1 MANEPTTNSGDRND
15 DGNRQRQA
23 FIESNMTSWE
33 LAPRDRRFVARIF
46 DNAFVFI
53 LILLFYFVFSDQTA
67 LLVGGTV
74 IYLLYFA
81 VFMIRMDGQTPGK
94 RFLGIR
100 VVKEDGKPLSVG
112 DVVSREI
119 IYQIS
124 VGFFWIGPILLLFD
138 KRRKAPHDHAVG
150 TLVIWKDRPETKPK
164 KLEADEQLQA
174 RTFVGDA
181 WRQFRKHKLAMI
193 AVVVL
198 LVILAG
204 VFLGPAFWTVDP
216 TYIDIIAAYQVSS
229 PEHPWGT
236 DSLGRDTLARCLQGG
251 RVSLAI
257 GVSAMAVAITIG
269 TVVGLA
275 SGYFQR
281 LDNPLMRLT
290 DIFIALPQLP
300 LLLVLMMLF
309 REPLKA
315 SFGPEGGVFIL
326 MVAVIGGLQWMPTAR
341 LVRGE
346 VLSVKSREFITAA
359 DALGSRHGRILRWHI
374 LPNVLSPVIVAATF
388 SIASAIITES
398 ALSFLGL
405 GFPPDFP
412 TWGRLLFDG
421 KDYLTITWTLVFWPG
436 MLISL
441 TVLCVNFIGDGL
453 RDALDPRLRK

>member
-1 MANEPTTNSGDRND
+1 
-15 DGNRQRQA
+15 
-23 FIESNMTSWE
+23 MT
-33 LAPRDRRFVARIF
+33 A
-46 DNAFVFI
+46 
-53 LILLFYFVFSDQTA
+53 TA
-67 LLVGGTV
+67 
-74 IYLLYFA
+74 
-81 VFMIRMDGQTPGK
+81 
-94 RFLGIR
+94 
-100 VVKEDGKPLSVG
+100 
-112 DVVSREI
+112 
-119 IYQIS
+119 
-124 VGFFWIGPILLLFD
+124 
-138 KRRKAPHDHAVG
+138 KA
-150 TLVIWKDRPETKPK
+150 KPK
-164 KLEADEQLQA
+164 NLDAAEFVQA

-181 WRQFRKHKLAMI
+181 WLQFRKHKLALI
-193 AVVVL
+193 AVAVL
-198 LVILAG
+198 AVIVLG
-204 VFLGPAFWTVDP
+204 VLIGPAIWTLDP
-216 TYIDIIAAYQVSS
+216 TYIDIIAAYQISS

-236 DSLGRDTLARCLQGG
+236 DSLGRDTLARALQGG
-251 RVSLAI
+251 RVSLMI
-257 GVSAMAVAITIG
+257 GISAMLVSISIG

-275 SGYFQR
+275 SGYFRR

-315 SFGPEGGVFIL
+315 AFGVEGGVFIL
-326 MVAVIGGLQWMPTAR
+326 MVSVIGGLQWMPTAR

-359 DALGSRHGRILRWHI
+359 TAVGSRDGRILTSHI
-374 LPNVLSPVIVAATF
+374 LPNVMSPVIVAATF

-436 MLISL
+436 MLISM

>member
-1 MANEPTTNSGDRND
+1 
-15 DGNRQRQA
+15 
-23 FIESNMTSWE
+23 MT
-33 LAPRDRRFVARIF
+33 A
-46 DNAFVFI
+46 
-53 LILLFYFVFSDQTA
+53 
-67 LLVGGTV
+67 
-74 IYLLYFA
+74 
-81 VFMIRMDGQTPGK
+81 
-94 RFLGIR
+94 
-100 VVKEDGKPLSVG
+100 KEK
-112 DVVSREI
+112 
-119 IYQIS
+119 
-124 VGFFWIGPILLLFD
+124 
-138 KRRKAPHDHAVG
+138 
-150 TLVIWKDRPETKPK
+150 TKPK
-164 KLEADEQLQA
+164 NLDSAEQLKA

-181 WRQFRKHKLAMI
+181 WLQFRKHKLGMVAIFVLAVIILGVMI
-193 AVVVL
+193 
-198 LVILAG
+198 
-204 VFLGPAFWTVDP
+204 GPLFWTLDP
-216 TYIDIIAAYQVSS
+216 EYIDMSLLGLPPIISS
-229 PEHPWGT
+229 LEHPWGT
-236 DSLGRDTLARCLQGG
+236 DTLGRDTLARCIHGG
-251 RVSLAI
+251 RVSLLI
-257 GVSAMAVAITIG
+257 GISAMLVSISIG
-269 TVVGLA
+269 TVIGLA
-275 SGYFQR
+275 SGYFRR

-326 MVAVIGGLQWMPTAR
+326 MVSVIGGLQWMPTAR

-346 VLSVKSREFITAA
+346 VLTVKSREFITAA
-359 DALGSRHGRILRWHI
+359 NAVGSRDGRILASHI

>member
-1 MANEPTTNSGDRND
+1 MTAMA
-15 DGNRQRQA
+15 
-23 FIESNMTSWE
+23 
-33 LAPRDRRFVARIF
+33 
-46 DNAFVFI
+46 
-53 LILLFYFVFSDQTA
+53 
-67 LLVGGTV
+67 
-74 IYLLYFA
+74 
-81 VFMIRMDGQTPGK
+81 
-94 RFLGIR
+94 
-100 VVKEDGKPLSVG
+100 
-112 DVVSREI
+112 
-119 IYQIS
+119 
-124 VGFFWIGPILLLFD
+124 
-138 KRRKAPHDHAVG
+138 KA
-150 TLVIWKDRPETKPK
+150 KPK
-164 KLEADEQLQA
+164 HIEEPELQA
-174 RTFVGDA
+174 RTFAGDA

-198 LVILAG
+198 FVIIAG
-204 VFLGPAFWTVDP
+204 VFVGPFFWTLDP
-216 TYIDIIAAYQVSS
+216 TYIDIVAAYQISS

-257 GVSAMAVAITIG
+257 GVSAMAVAISIG
-269 TVVGLA
+269 TLVGLA

-281 LDNPLMRLT
+281 LDNLLMRIT

-326 MVAVIGGLQWMPTAR
+326 MVVVIGGLQWMPTAR

-346 VLSVKSREFITAA
+346 VLTVKSREFITAA
-359 DALGSRHGRILRWHI
+359 NALGSQDGRILRWHI
-374 LPNVLSPVIVAATF
+374 LPNVMSPVIVAATF

-436 MLISL
+436 MLISM